1 MALEHESYDVLVV
14 GGGLAGLRAAIAAV
28 EANPRV
34 RVGMVSKVY
43 PMRSHTVSAEGG
55 AAAAL
60 RPEDSYESHAFDT
73 IKGSDYLADQ
83 DVVEA
88 FVREAPVEIIQME
101 HWGCPWSR
109 DPDGKIS
116 ARPFGGMTTWRTCF
130 AADKSGFHMLHT
142 VFQTSLKYPQIT
154 RHDEA
159 YVTKL
164 LVEDS
169 RCVGVV
175 ALDIRTGRFDAI
187 TAKAVILATG
197 GVGRVYAFTTNGN
210 ICTGDGMALAFRAGV
225 GLKDM
230 EMVQFHPTGLPFTG
244 ILITEAVRGE
254 GGFLLNNEGERF
266 LKRYVPNKM
275 ELGPRDIISRA
286 MTTEFEEG
294 RGFEGPHGKYMHL
307 DVRHLGEKVID
318 RKLPFMRELGREYVG
333 IDIVKDPI
341 PVRPVQHYMMG
352 GVDADISGETKILG
366 LYAAG
371 ECANVGLNGGNRL
384 GSNSLSECLVFGAA
398 SGRAAAHYASTAK
411 AVTANPVDAML
422 WDEARRVEGEFL
434 EKKGGDERIG
444 AIREEMQ
451 RDMDAGAGVFRTKE
465 GLEKLTEQL
474 GGLRERF
481 ERVKVDDMSR
491 TFNTEIIAALEL
503 DFMLECSQVIAASAL
518 AREESRGAHA
528 RRDFPERDDSKFLKH
543 TVASRREGQRPQLD
557 YTDVTITNFQP
568 QARSY

>member
-1 MALEHESYDVLVV
+1 MDFESYDVLVV
-14 GGGLAGLRAAIAAV
+14 GGGLAGIRAAIAVV
-28 EANPRV
+28 ETNPRLK
-34 RVGMVSKVY
+34 VGMVSKVY

-55 AAAAL
+55 AAAVL
-60 RPEDSYESHAFDT
+60 RPEDSYDTHAFDT

-88 FVREAPVEIIQME
+88 FVREAPIEVIQME

-130 AADKSGFHMLHT
+130 AADKTGFHMLHT
-142 VFQTSLKYPQIT
+142 VFQTSLKYPQIH

-159 YVTKL
+159 FVTKL
-164 LVEDS
+164 LVEDG

-175 ALDIRTGRFDAI
+175 AIDMRSGRFDAI

-197 GVGRVYAFTTNGN
+197 GLGRVYAFTTNGN
-210 ICTGDGMALAFRAGV
+210 ICTGDGMALAYRAGV

-254 GGFLLNNEGERF
+254 GGYLLNKDGERF

-286 MTTEFEEG
+286 MVTEFEEG
-294 RGFEGPHGKYMHL
+294 RGFEGPHGKFMHL
-307 DVRHLGEKVID
+307 DVRHLGEANID
-318 RKLPFMRELGREYVG
+318 RKLPFMRELGREFVG
-333 IDIVKDPI
+333 IDIVHDPI

-352 GVDADISGETKILG
+352 GVDADISGVTPMPG

-398 SGRAAAHYASTAK
+398 TGRMAAEYVSVAH
-411 AVTANPVDAML
+411 AVGANPIDAML
-422 WDEARRVEGEFL
+422 KDETKRIEMDYL
-434 EKKGGDERIG
+434 EKKSGDESIG

-451 RDMDAGAGVFRTKE
+451 RDMDTGAGVFRTRD
-465 GLEKLTEQL
+465 GLEKLTKQL
-474 GGLRERF
+474 GILRDRF
-481 ERVKVDDMSR
+481 GRIKIEDSSR
-491 TFNTEIIAALEL
+491 TFNTELVAALEL
-503 DFMLECSQVIAASAL
+503 DYMLEVAEVITYSAL

-528 RRDFPERDDSKFLKH
+528 RRDFPERDDEKFLKH
-543 TVASRREGQRPQLD
+543 TIALHANEVAPRLEYR
-557 YTDVTITNFQP
+557 DVRITNFKP
-568 QARSY
+568 QARVY

>member
-1 MALEHESYDVLVV
+1 MDFESYDVLVV
-14 GGGLAGLRAAIAAV
+14 GGGLAGIRAAIAVV
-28 EANPRV
+28 ETNPRLK
-34 RVGMVSKVY
+34 VGLVSKVY

-55 AAAAL
+55 AAAVL
-60 RPEDSYESHAFDT
+60 RPEDSYETHAYDT

-88 FVREAPVEIIQME
+88 FVREAPIEVIQME

-116 ARPFGGMTTWRTCF
+116 VRPFGGMTTWRTCF

-142 VFQTSLKYPQIT
+142 VFQTSLKYPQIH

-159 YVTKL
+159 FVTKL
-164 LVEDS
+164 LVEDG
-169 RCVGVV
+169 RCVGAV
-175 ALDIRTGRFDAI
+175 AIDMRSGRFDAI

-197 GVGRVYAFTTNGN
+197 GMGRVYAFTTNGN
-210 ICTGDGMALAFRAGV
+210 ICTGDGMALAYRAGI

-254 GGFLLNNEGERF
+254 GGYLTNKDGERF

-286 MTTEFEEG
+286 MITEFEAG

-307 DVRHLGEKVID
+307 DVRHLGEAVID
-318 RKLPFMRELGREYVG
+318 RKLPFMRELGREFVG
-333 IDIVKDPI
+333 IDIVHDPI
-341 PVRPVQHYMMG
+341 PVRPVMHYMMG
-352 GVDADISGETKILG
+352 GVDADISGVTPLAG

-398 SGRAAAHYASTAK
+398 TGRAAAEYVSSAK
-411 AVTANPVDAML
+411 AVGANPIEGML
-422 WDEARRVEGEFL
+422 KDETKRIVMDYL
-434 EKKGGDERIG
+434 DKKSGDEKIG
-444 AIREEMQ
+444 VIREEMQ
-451 RDMDAGAGVFRTKE
+451 LSMDAGAGVFRTRE
-465 GLEKLTEQL
+465 GLEKLTKQL
-474 GGLRERF
+474 GNLRHRF
-481 ERVKVDDMSR
+481 GRIKIEDSSR
-491 TFNTEIIAALEL
+491 TFNTELMSVLEL
-503 DFMLECSQVIAASAL
+503 DYMLEVAEVITYSAL

-528 RRDFPERDDSKFLKH
+528 RRDFPERDDEKFLKH
-543 TVASRREGQRPQLD
+543 TIAFR
-557 YTDVTITNFQP
+557 TDEISPRLEYRDVRITNFKP
-568 QARSY
+568 QARAY

>member
-1 MALEHESYDVLVV
+1 MDFESYDVLVV
-14 GGGLAGLRAAIAAV
+14 GGGLAGIRAAIAAV
-28 EANPRV
+28 DANPRLKIA
-34 RVGMVSKVY
+34 MVSKVY

-60 RPEDSYESHAFDT
+60 RPEDSYENHAFDT

-88 FVREAPVEIIQME
+88 FVREAPVELIQME

-130 AADKSGFHMLHT
+130 AADKTGFHMLHT
-142 VFQTSLKYPQIT
+142 VFQTSLKYSQIH

-159 YVTKL
+159 FATKL

-175 ALDIRTGRFDAI
+175 AIDMRSGRFQAI

-197 GVGRVYAFTTNGN
+197 GLGRVYAFTTNGN
-210 ICTGDGMALAFRAGV
+210 ICTGDGMALAYRAGV

-254 GGFLLNNEGERF
+254 GGYLLNKDGERF
-266 LKRYVPNKM
+266 LERYIPNKM

-286 MTTEFEEG
+286 MVTEFEAG

-307 DVRHLGEKVID
+307 DVRHLGEEKID
-318 RKLPFMRELGREYVG
+318 AKLPFMRELGREFVG

-341 PVRPVQHYMMG
+341 PVRPVMHYMMG
-352 GVDADISGETKILG
+352 GVDADISGATPIAG

-398 SGRAAAHYASTAK
+398 AGRAAAEHASS
-411 AVTANPVDAML
+411 VGPVGANPVTAL
-422 WDEARRVEGEFL
+422 LADETRRIESSFL
-434 EKKGGDERIG
+434 DKKGGEERIG
-444 AIREEMQ
+444 TIREEMQ
-451 RDMDAGAGVFRTKE
+451 HDMDLGAGVFRTRE
-465 GLEKLTEQL
+465 GLEKLTRQL
-474 GGLRERF
+474 GALRDRF
-481 ERVKVDDMSR
+481 EKIKIEDSSR
-491 TFNTEIIAALEL
+491 TFNTELTAALEL
-503 DFMLECSQVIAASAL
+503 DFMLEVSETIAYSAL
-518 AREESRGAHA
+518 AREESRGAHS
-528 RRDFPERDDSKFLKH
+528 RRDFPERDDATWLKH
-543 TVASRREGQRPQLD
+543 TVALRTDGAEPRLE
-557 YTDVTITNFQP
+557 YTDVRITNFKP
-568 QARSY
+568 QARTY

>member
-1 MALEHESYDVLVV
+1 MDFESYDVLVV
-14 GGGLAGLRAAIAAV
+14 GGGLAGIRAAIAAV
-28 EANPRV
+28 DANPRLKIA
-34 RVGMVSKVY
+34 MVSKVY

-55 AAAAL
+55 AAAVL
-60 RPEDSYESHAFDT
+60 RPEDSYETHAFDT

-88 FVREAPVEIIQME
+88 FVREAPIEVIQME

-109 DPDGKIS
+109 EPDGKIS

-130 AADKSGFHMLHT
+130 AADKTGFHMLHT
-142 VFQTSLKYPQIT
+142 VFQTSLKYSQIH

-159 YVTKL
+159 FATKL

-175 ALDIRTGRFDAI
+175 AIDMRSGRFQAI

-197 GVGRVYAFTTNGN
+197 GLGRVYAFTTNGN
-210 ICTGDGMALAFRAGV
+210 ICTGDGMALAYRAGV

-254 GGFLLNNEGERF
+254 GGYLLNKDGERF

-286 MTTEFEEG
+286 MVTEFEEG
-294 RGFEGPHGKYMHL
+294 RGFEGPHGKFMHL
-307 DVRHLGEKVID
+307 DVRHLGEETID
-318 RKLPFMRELGREYVG
+318 AKLPFMRELGREFVG

-341 PVRPVQHYMMG
+341 PVRPVMHYMMG
-352 GVDADISGETKILG
+352 GVDADISGATPIAG

-371 ECANVGLNGGNRL
+371 ECANLGLNGGNRL

-398 SGRAAAHYASTAK
+398 AGRAAAEHASSAGP
-411 AVTANPVDAML
+411 VGANPVSAL
-422 WDEARRVEGEFL
+422 LADETRRIEASFL
-434 EKKGGDERIG
+434 DKKGGEERIG
-444 AIREEMQ
+444 TIREEM
-451 RDMDAGAGVFRTKE
+451 RHDMDAGAGVFRTRD
-465 GLEKLTEQL
+465 GLEKLTRQL
-474 GGLRERF
+474 GALRDRF
-481 ERVKVDDMSR
+481 EKIKIEDSSR
-491 TFNTEIIAALEL
+491 TFNTELTAALEL
-503 DFMLECSQVIAASAL
+503 DFMLEVSETIAYSAL
-518 AREESRGAHA
+518 AREESRGAHS
-528 RRDFPERDDSKFLKH
+528 RRDFPERDDAKWLKH
-543 TVASRREGQRPQLD
+543 TLAFRTDSAEPRLE
-557 YTDVTITNFQP
+557 YTDVRITNFKP
-568 QARSY
+568 EARTY

>member
-1 MALEHESYDVLVV
+1 MDFESYDVLVV
-14 GGGLAGLRAAIAAV
+14 GGGLAGIRAAIAVV
-28 EANPRV
+28 ETNPRLKV
-34 RVGMVSKVY
+34 ALVSKVY

-55 AAAAL
+55 AAAVL
-60 RPEDSYESHAFDT
+60 RPEDSYETHAYDT

-88 FVREAPVEIIQME
+88 FVREAPIEVIQME

-116 ARPFGGMTTWRTCF
+116 VRPFGGMTTWRTCF

-142 VFQTSLKYPQIT
+142 VFQTSLKYPQIH

-159 YVTKL
+159 FVTKL
-164 LVEDS
+164 LVEDG
-169 RCVGVV
+169 RCVGAV
-175 ALDIRTGRFDAI
+175 AIDMRSGRFDAI

-197 GVGRVYAFTTNGN
+197 GMGRVYAFTTNGN
-210 ICTGDGMALAFRAGV
+210 ICTGDGMALAYRAGI

-254 GGFLLNNEGERF
+254 GGYLTNKDGERF

-286 MTTEFEEG
+286 MITEFEAG

-307 DVRHLGEKVID
+307 DVRHLGEAVID
-318 RKLPFMRELGREYVG
+318 RKLPFMRELGREFVG
-333 IDIVKDPI
+333 IDIVHDPI
-341 PVRPVQHYMMG
+341 PVRPVMHYMMG
-352 GVDADISGETKILG
+352 GVDADISGVTPLAG

-398 SGRAAAHYASTAK
+398 TGRAAAEYVSSAK
-411 AVTANPVDAML
+411 AVGANPIEGML
-422 WDEARRVEGEFL
+422 KDETKRIVMDYL
-434 EKKGGDERIG
+434 DKKSGDEKIG
-444 AIREEMQ
+444 VIREEMQ
-451 RDMDAGAGVFRTKE
+451 LSMDAGAGVFRTRE
-465 GLEKLTEQL
+465 GLEKLTKQL
-474 GGLRERF
+474 GNLRDRF
-481 ERVKVDDMSR
+481 ARIKIEDSSR
-491 TFNTEIIAALEL
+491 TFNTELMSVLEL
-503 DFMLECSQVIAASAL
+503 DYMLEVAEVITYSAL

-528 RRDFPERDDSKFLKH
+528 RRDFPERDDEKFLKH
-543 TVASRREGQRPQLD
+543 TIAFR
-557 YTDVTITNFQP
+557 TDEISPRLEYRDVRITNFKP
-568 QARSY
+568 QARAY

>member
-1 MALEHESYDVLVV
+1 MDFESYDVLVV
-14 GGGLAGLRAAIAAV
+14 GGGLAGIRAAIAVV
-28 EANPRV
+28 EANPRLKV
-34 RVGMVSKVY
+34 AMVSKVY

-55 AAAAL
+55 AAAVL
-60 RPEDSYESHAFDT
+60 RSEDSYDTHAFDT

-88 FVREAPVEIIQME
+88 FVREAPIEVIQME

-109 DPDGKIS
+109 EPDGKIS

-130 AADKSGFHMLHT
+130 AADKTGFHMLHT
-142 VFQTSLKYPQIT
+142 VFQTSLKYPQIH

-159 YVTKL
+159 FVTKL
-164 LVEDS
+164 LVEDG

-175 ALDIRTGRFDAI
+175 AIDMRSGRFDAI

-197 GVGRVYAFTTNGN
+197 GLGRVYAFTTNGN
-210 ICTGDGMALAFRAGV
+210 ICTGDGMALAYRAGV

-254 GGFLLNNEGERF
+254 GGYLTNRDGERF
-266 LKRYVPNKM
+266 LKRYVPTKM

-307 DVRHLGEKVID
+307 DVRHLGEDLID
-318 RKLPFMRELGREYVG
+318 RKLPFMRELGREFVG
-333 IDIVKDPI
+333 IDIVHDPI
-341 PVRPVQHYMMG
+341 PVRPVMHYMMG
-352 GVDADISGETKILG
+352 GVDADIFGATPLAG

-384 GSNSLSECLVFGAA
+384 GSNSLSECLVYGAA
-398 SGRAAAHYASTAK
+398 AGRAAAEHASSAK
-411 AVTANPVDAML
+411 AVGTNPVASL
-422 WDEARRVEGEFL
+422 LHDETRRIEMDYL
-434 EKKGGDERIG
+434 HKKSGDERIG
-444 AIREEMQ
+444 VIREEMQ
-451 RDMDAGAGVFRTKE
+451 LDMDAGAGVFRTRE
-465 GLEKLTEQL
+465 GLEKLTKQL
-474 GGLRERF
+474 GVLRDRF
-481 ERVKVDDMSR
+481 ERIKIEDSSR
-491 TFNTEIIAALEL
+491 TFNTELTAALEL
-503 DFMLECSQVIAASAL
+503 DGMLEVAETITYSAL

-528 RRDFPERDDSKFLKH
+528 RRDFPERDDAKYLKH
-543 TVASRREGQRPQLD
+543 TIAFR
-557 YTDVTITNFQP
+557 TDEISPRLEYRDVRITNFKP
-568 QARSY
+568 QARVY

>member
-1 MALEHESYDVLVV
+1 MDFESYDVLVV
-14 GGGLAGLRAAIAAV
+14 GGGLAGIRAAIAAV
-28 EANPRV
+28 DANPRLKI
-34 RVGMVSKVY
+34 GMVSKVY

-55 AAAAL
+55 AAAVL
-60 RPEDSYESHAFDT
+60 RPEDSFETHAFDT

-88 FVREAPVEIIQME
+88 FVREAPIEVIQME

-109 DPDGKIS
+109 EPDGKIS

-130 AADKSGFHMLHT
+130 AADKTGFHMLHT
-142 VFQTSLKYPQIT
+142 VFQTSLKYEQIH

-159 YVTKL
+159 FATKL
-164 LVEDS
+164 LIEDS

-175 ALDIRTGRFDAI
+175 AIDMRSGRFEAI

-197 GVGRVYAFTTNGN
+197 GLGRIYAFTTNGN
-210 ICTGDGMALAFRAGV
+210 ICTGDGMALAYRAGV

-254 GGFLLNNEGERF
+254 GGYLLNKDGERF

-307 DVRHLGEKVID
+307 DVRHLGEAVID
-318 RKLPFMRELGREYVG
+318 RKLPFMRELGREFVG

-341 PVRPVQHYMMG
+341 PVRPVMHYMMG
-352 GVDADISGETKILG
+352 GVDADISGATPIAG

-398 SGRAAAHYASTAK
+398 AGRAAAEHASVAM
-411 AVTANPVDAML
+411 AVSANPVDAL
-422 WDEARRVEGEFL
+422 LADETRRIEASFL
-434 EKKGGDERIG
+434 DKKGGEERIG
-444 AIREEMQ
+444 TIREEMQ
-451 RDMDAGAGVFRTKE
+451 HDMDSGAGVFRTRE
-465 GLEKLTEQL
+465 GLEKLTRQL
-474 GGLRERF
+474 SSLRDRF
-481 ERVKVDDMSR
+481 EKIKIEDSSR
-491 TFNTEIIAALEL
+491 TFNTELTAALEL
-503 DFMLECSQVIAASAL
+503 DFMLEVAESIAYSAL
-518 AREESRGAHA
+518 AREESRGAHS
-528 RRDFPERDDSKFLKH
+528 RRDFPERDDAKWLKH
-543 TVASRREGQRPQLD
+543 TLAFH
-557 YTDVTITNFQP
+557 TDDPAPRLEYSDVRITNFKP
-568 QARSY
+568 QARTY

>member
-1 MALEHESYDVLVV
+1 MDFESYDVLVV
-14 GGGLAGLRAAIAAV
+14 GGGLAGIRAAIAVV
-28 EANPRV
+28 ETNPRLK
-34 RVGMVSKVY
+34 VGLVSKVY

-55 AAAAL
+55 AAAVL
-60 RPEDSYESHAFDT
+60 RPEDSYETHAYDT

-88 FVREAPVEIIQME
+88 FVREAPIEVIQME

-116 ARPFGGMTTWRTCF
+116 VRPFGGMTTWRTCF

-142 VFQTSLKYPQIT
+142 VFQTSLKYPQIH

-159 YVTKL
+159 FVTKL
-164 LVEDS
+164 LVEDG
-169 RCVGVV
+169 RCVGAV
-175 ALDIRTGRFDAI
+175 AIDMRSGRFDAI

-197 GVGRVYAFTTNGN
+197 GMGRVYAFTTNGN
-210 ICTGDGMALAFRAGV
+210 ICTGDGMALAYRAGI

-254 GGFLLNNEGERF
+254 GGYLTNKDGERF

-286 MTTEFEEG
+286 MITEFEAG

-307 DVRHLGEKVID
+307 DVRHLGEAVID
-318 RKLPFMRELGREYVG
+318 RKLPFMRELGREFVG
-333 IDIVKDPI
+333 IDIVHDPI
-341 PVRPVQHYMMG
+341 PVRPVMHYMMG
-352 GVDADISGETKILG
+352 GVDADISGVTPLAG

-398 SGRAAAHYASTAK
+398 TGRAAAEYVSSAK
-411 AVTANPVDAML
+411 PVGANPIEGML
-422 WDEARRVEGEFL
+422 KDETKRIEMDYL
-434 EKKGGDERIG
+434 DKKSGDEKIG
-444 AIREEMQ
+444 VIREDMQ
-451 RDMDAGAGVFRTKE
+451 LSMDAGAGVFRTRE
-465 GLEKLTEQL
+465 GLEKLTKQL
-474 GGLRERF
+474 GNLRDRF
-481 ERVKVDDMSR
+481 GRIKIEDSSR
-491 TFNTEIIAALEL
+491 TFNTELMSVLEL
-503 DFMLECSQVIAASAL
+503 DYMLEVAEVITYSAL

-528 RRDFPERDDSKFLKH
+528 RRDFPERDDEKFLKH
-543 TVASRREGQRPQLD
+543 TIAFR
-557 YTDVTITNFQP
+557 TDEISPRLEYRDVRITNFKP
-568 QARSY
+568 QARAY

>member
-1 MALEHESYDVLVV
+1 MDFESYDVLVV
-14 GGGLAGLRAAIAAV
+14 GGGLAGIRAAIAVV
-28 EANPRV
+28 ETNPKLT
-34 RVGMVSKVY
+34 VGMVSKVY

-55 AAAAL
+55 AAAVL
-60 RPEDSYESHAFDT
+60 RPEDSFETHAFDT

-88 FVREAPVEIIQME
+88 FVREAPIELIQME

-130 AADKSGFHMLHT
+130 AADKTGFHMLHT
-142 VFQTSLKYPQIT
+142 VFQTSLKYPQIH

-159 YVTKL
+159 FVTKL
-164 LVEDS
+164 LVEDG
-169 RCVGVV
+169 RCAGVV
-175 ALDIRTGRFDAI
+175 AIDMRSGRFDAI
-187 TAKAVILATG
+187 TAKCVILATG
-197 GVGRVYAFTTNGN
+197 GLGRVYAFTTNGN
-210 ICTGDGMALAFRAGV
+210 ICTGDGMALAYRAGV

-254 GGFLLNNEGERF
+254 GGYLTNKDGERF

-294 RGFEGPHGKYMHL
+294 RGFEGPHGKFMHL
-307 DVRHLGEKVID
+307 DVRHLGEAVID
-318 RKLPFMRELGREYVG
+318 RKLPFMRELGREFVG
-333 IDIVKDPI
+333 IDIVHDPI

-352 GVDADISGETKILG
+352 GVDADISGLTPLAG

-398 SGRAAAHYASTAK
+398 SGRSAAEYASSAK
-411 AVTANPVDAML
+411 AVGSNPVTSML
-422 WDEARRVEGEFL
+422 ADETKRIEMDFLHKKSGE
-434 EKKGGDERIG
+434 ERIG

-451 RDMDAGAGVFRTKE
+451 LAMDTGAGVFRTRD
-465 GLEKLTEQL
+465 GLEKLTKQL
-474 GGLRERF
+474 GTLRERF
-481 ERVKVDDMSR
+481 ERIKIEDSSR
-491 TFNTEIIAALEL
+491 TFNTELMAALEL
-503 DFMLECSQVIAASAL
+503 DYMLEVSDVIAYSAL
-518 AREESRGAHA
+518 AREESRGAHS
-528 RRDFPERDDSKFLKH
+528 RRDFPERDDAKYLKH
-543 TVASRREGQRPQLD
+543 TIAFRTDELAPRLD
-557 YTDVTITNFQP
+557 YTDVRITNFKP

>member
-1 MALEHESYDVLVV
+1 MDFESYDVLVV
-14 GGGLAGLRAAIAAV
+14 GGGLAGIRAAIAVV
-28 EANPRV
+28 ETNPSLK
-34 RVGMVSKVY
+34 VGMVSKVY

-55 AAAAL
+55 AAAVL
-60 RPEDSYESHAFDT
+60 RPEDSYETHAYDT

-88 FVREAPVEIIQME
+88 FVREAPIEVIQME

-116 ARPFGGMTTWRTCF
+116 VRPFGGMTTWRTCF
-130 AADKSGFHMLHT
+130 AADKTGFHMLHT
-142 VFQTSLKYPQIT
+142 VFQTSLKYPQIH

-159 YVTKL
+159 FVTKL
-164 LVEDS
+164 LVEDG

-175 ALDIRTGRFDAI
+175 AIDMRSGRFDAI

-197 GVGRVYAFTTNGN
+197 GMGRVYAFTTNGN
-210 ICTGDGMALAFRAGV
+210 ICTGDGMALAYRAGV
-225 GLKDM
+225 GLRDM

-254 GGFLLNNEGERF
+254 GGYLTNKDGERF

-286 MTTEFEEG
+286 MITEFEAG

-307 DVRHLGEKVID
+307 DVRHLGEAVID
-318 RKLPFMRELGREYVG
+318 RKLPFMRELGREFVG
-333 IDIVKDPI
+333 IDIVHDPI
-341 PVRPVQHYMMG
+341 PVRPVMHYMMG
-352 GVDADISGETKILG
+352 GVDANISGATPVSG

-398 SGRAAAHYASTAK
+398 TGRAAAEYVSSAK
-411 AVTANPVDAML
+411 AVSANPIEGML
-422 WDEARRVEGEFL
+422 KNETKRIEMDYL
-434 EKKGGDERIG
+434 EKKSGEERIG
-444 AIREEMQ
+444 AIREDMQ
-451 RDMDAGAGVFRTKE
+451 LSMDAGAGVFRTRE
-465 GLEKLTEQL
+465 GLEKLTNQL
-474 GGLRERF
+474 GKLRDRF
-481 ERVKVDDMSR
+481 GRIKIEDSSR
-491 TFNTEIIAALEL
+491 TFNTELMSVLEL
-503 DFMLECSQVIAASAL
+503 DYMLEVAEVITYSAL

-528 RRDFPERDDSKFLKH
+528 RRDFPERDDEKFLKH
-543 TVASRREGQRPQLD
+543 TVAFR
-557 YTDVTITNFQP
+557 TDEISPRLEYRDVRITNFKP
-568 QARSY
+568 QARAY

>member
-1 MALEHESYDVLVV
+1 MESYDVLVV
-14 GGGLAGLRAAIAAV
+14 GGGLAGIRAAIAAV
-28 EANPRV
+28 EANPRI

-55 AAAAL
+55 AAAVM
-60 RPEDSYESHAFDT
+60 RPEDSYETHAFDT

-88 FVREAPVEIIQME
+88 FVREAPIEIIQME

-109 DPDGKIS
+109 DEDGKIS
-116 ARPFGGMTTWRTCF
+116 VRPFGGMTTWRTCF
-130 AADKSGFHMLHT
+130 AADKSGFHMLHA
-142 VFQTSLKYPQIT
+142 VFQTSLKYPQII

-159 YVTKL
+159 FVTKL

-175 ALDIRTGRFDAI
+175 ALDMKTGRFDAI
-187 TAKAVILATG
+187 TARSVILATG
-197 GVGRVYAFTTNGN
+197 GLGRVYAFTTNGN
-210 ICTGDGMALAFRAGV
+210 ICTGDGMALAYRAGV

-254 GGFLLNNEGERF
+254 GGYLLNNEGERF

-286 MTTEFEEG
+286 MMTEFEEG
-294 RGFEGPHGKYMHL
+294 HGFEGPHGKYLHL
-307 DVRHLGEKVID
+307 DVRHLGEDVID
-318 RKLPFMRELGREYVG
+318 RKLPFMRELGREFVG

-352 GVDADISGETKILG
+352 GIDADISGATPMAG

-371 ECANVGLNGGNRL
+371 ECANVGLNGANRL
-384 GSNSLSECLVFGAA
+384 GSNSLPECLVFGAA
-398 SGRAAAHYASTAK
+398 AGRAAAEYASSAK
-411 AVTANPVDAML
+411 PVTANPVDAIL
-422 WDEARRVEGEFL
+422 WDEARRVEVAYL

-451 RDMDAGAGVFRTKE
+451 HEMDTGAGVFRTKE
-465 GLEKLTEQL
+465 GLETLVERL
-474 GGLRERF
+474 GGLRQRF
-481 ERVKVDDMSR
+481 SRIKIEDSSR
-491 TFNTEIIAALEL
+491 TFNTELTSAIEL
-503 DFMLECSQVIAASAL
+503 DFMLELSQTIVLTAL
-518 AREESRGAHA
+518 ARDESRGAHA
-528 RRDFPERDDSKFLKH
+528 RRDFPERNDEKYLKH
-543 TVASRREGQRPQLD
+543 SLVFHRDAGKPRLEYR
-557 YTDVTITNFQP
+557 DVRVGNFKP
-568 QARSY
+568 QARTY

>member
-1 MALEHESYDVLVV
+1 MDFESYDVLVV
-14 GGGLAGLRAAIAAV
+14 GGGLAGIRAAIAAV
-28 EANPRV
+28 DANPRLKIA
-34 RVGMVSKVY
+34 MVSKVY

-55 AAAAL
+55 AAAVL
-60 RPEDSYESHAFDT
+60 RPEDSYETHAFDT

-88 FVREAPVEIIQME
+88 FVREAPIEVIQME

-142 VFQTSLKYPQIT
+142 VFQTSLKYGQIH

-159 YVTKL
+159 FATRL

-175 ALDIRTGRFDAI
+175 AIDMRSGRFQAI

-197 GVGRVYAFTTNGN
+197 GLGRIYAFTTNGN
-210 ICTGDGMALAFRAGV
+210 ICTGDGMALAYRAGV

-254 GGFLLNNEGERF
+254 GGYLLNKDGERF
-266 LKRYVPNKM
+266 LKRYVPSKM

-286 MTTEFEEG
+286 MVTEFEEG

-307 DVRHLGEKVID
+307 DVRHLGEEVID
-318 RKLPFMRELGREYVG
+318 RKLPFMRELGREFVG

-341 PVRPVQHYMMG
+341 PVRPVMHYMMG
-352 GVDADISGETKILG
+352 GVDADISGATSVAG

-398 SGRAAAHYASTAK
+398 AGRAAAEHASSAGP
-411 AVTANPVDAML
+411 VGANPVTAL
-422 WDEARRVEGEFL
+422 LADETKRIEASFL
-434 EKKGGDERIG
+434 DKKGGDERIG
-444 AIREEMQ
+444 TIREEMQ
-451 RDMDAGAGVFRTKE
+451 HDMDAGAGVFRTRD
-465 GLEKLTEQL
+465 GLEKLTRQL
-474 GGLRERF
+474 GALRDRF
-481 ERVKVDDMSR
+481 EKIKIEDSSR
-491 TFNTEIIAALEL
+491 TFNTELTAALEL
-503 DFMLECSQVIAASAL
+503 DFMLEVAETIAHSAL
-518 AREESRGAHA
+518 AREESRGAHS
-528 RRDFPERDDSKFLKH
+528 RRDFPGRDDAKWLKH
-543 TVASRREGQRPQLD
+543 TLAFRTDEPAPRLEYREVR
-557 YTDVTITNFQP
+557 ITNFKP
-568 QARSY
+568 QARTY

>member
-1 MALEHESYDVLVV
+1 MESYDVLVV
-14 GGGLAGLRAAIAAV
+14 GGGLAGIRAAIAAV
-28 EANPRV
+28 EANPRI

-55 AAAAL
+55 AAAVM
-60 RPEDSYESHAFDT
+60 RPEDSYETHAFDT

-88 FVREAPVEIIQME
+88 FVREAPIEIIQME

-109 DPDGKIS
+109 DEDGKIS
-116 ARPFGGMTTWRTCF
+116 VRPFGGMTTWRTCF
-130 AADKSGFHMLHT
+130 AADKSGFHMLHA
-142 VFQTSLKYPQIT
+142 VFQTSLKYPQII

-159 YVTKL
+159 FVTKL

-175 ALDIRTGRFDAI
+175 ALDMKTGRFDAI
-187 TAKAVILATG
+187 TARSVILATG
-197 GVGRVYAFTTNGN
+197 GLGRVYAFTTNGN
-210 ICTGDGMALAFRAGV
+210 ICTGDGMALAYRAGV

-254 GGFLLNNEGERF
+254 GGYLLNNEGERF

-286 MTTEFEEG
+286 MMTEFEEG
-294 RGFEGPHGKYMHL
+294 HGFEGPHGKYLHL
-307 DVRHLGEKVID
+307 DVRHLGEDVID
-318 RKLPFMRELGREYVG
+318 RKLPFMRELGREFVG

-352 GVDADISGETKILG
+352 GIDADISGATPMAG

-371 ECANVGLNGGNRL
+371 ECANVGLNGANRL
-384 GSNSLSECLVFGAA
+384 GSNSLPECLVFGAA
-398 SGRAAAHYASTAK
+398 AGRAAAEYASSAK
-411 AVTANPVDAML
+411 PVTANPVDAIL
-422 WDEARRVEGEFL
+422 WDEARRVEVAYL

-451 RDMDAGAGVFRTKE
+451 HEMDTGAGVFRTKE
-465 GLEKLTEQL
+465 GLETLVERL
-474 GGLRERF
+474 GGLRQRF
-481 ERVKVDDMSR
+481 SRIKIEDSSR
-491 TFNTEIIAALEL
+491 TFNTELTSAIEL
-503 DFMLECSQVIAASAL
+503 DFMLELSQTIALTAL
-518 AREESRGAHA
+518 ARDESRGAHA
-528 RRDFPERDDSKFLKH
+528 RRDFPERNDEKYLKH
-543 TVASRREGQRPQLD
+543 SLVFHRDAGKPRLEYR
-557 YTDVTITNFQP
+557 DVRLGNFKP
-568 QARSY
+568 QARTY

>member
-1 MALEHESYDVLVV
+1 MDFDSYDVLVV
-14 GGGLAGLRAAIAAV
+14 GGGLAGIRAAIAVV
-28 EANPRV
+28 ETNPRLK
-34 RVGMVSKVY
+34 VGMVSKVY

-55 AAAAL
+55 AAAVL
-60 RPEDSYESHAFDT
+60 RPEDSYETHAYDT

-83 DVVEA
+83 DVVET
-88 FVREAPVEIIQME
+88 FVREAPIELIQME

-130 AADKSGFHMLHT
+130 AADKTGFHMLHT
-142 VFQTSLKYPQIT
+142 VFQTSLKYPQIH

-159 YVTKL
+159 FVTKL
-164 LVEDS
+164 LVEDG

-175 ALDIRTGRFDAI
+175 AIDMRSGRFDAI

-197 GVGRVYAFTTNGN
+197 GLGRVYAFTTNGN
-210 ICTGDGMALAFRAGV
+210 ICTGDGMALAYRAGV

-254 GGFLLNNEGERF
+254 GGYLLNKDGERF

-286 MTTEFEEG
+286 MITEFEEG

-307 DVRHLGEKVID
+307 DVRHLGEATID
-318 RKLPFMRELGREYVG
+318 RKLPFMRELGREFVG
-333 IDIVKDPI
+333 IDIVHDPI

-352 GVDADISGETKILG
+352 GVDADISGVTPLPG

-398 SGRAAAHYASTAK
+398 TGRMAAEYVSSAK
-411 AVTANPVDAML
+411 AVGANPVEGML
-422 WDEARRVEGEFL
+422 KDETRRIEMDYL
-434 EKKGGDERIG
+434 DKKSGDEKIG
-444 AIREEMQ
+444 VIREEMQ
-451 RDMDAGAGVFRTKE
+451 LNMDAGAGVFRTRE
-465 GLEKLTEQL
+465 GLEKLTRQL
-474 GGLRERF
+474 GDLRARF
-481 ERVKVDDMSR
+481 GRIKIEDSSR
-491 TFNTEIIAALEL
+491 TFNTELMAALEL
-503 DFMLECSQVIAASAL
+503 DYMLEVAETITYSAL
-518 AREESRGAHA
+518 AREESRGAHS
-528 RRDFPERDDSKFLKH
+528 RRDFPERNDDRFLKH
-543 TVASRREGQRPQLD
+543 TIAMR
-557 YTDVTITNFQP
+557 TDELSPRLEYRDVRITNFKP
-568 QARSY
+568 QARTY

>member
-1 MALEHESYDVLVV
+1 MEFESYDVLIV
-14 GGGLAGLRAAIAAV
+14 GGGLAGIRAAIAAA
-28 EANPRV
+28 EANPRA

-55 AAAAL
+55 AAAVL
-60 RPEDSYESHAFDT
+60 RPEDSYENHAFDT

-130 AADKSGFHMLHT
+130 AADKTGFYMLHT

-159 YVTKL
+159 FVTKL

-175 ALDIRTGRFDAI
+175 ALDIRTGRIDAI
-187 TAKAVILATG
+187 TAKSVILATG
-197 GVGRVYAFTTNGN
+197 GLGRVYAFTTNGN
-210 ICTGDGMALAFRAGV
+210 ICTGDGMALAYRAGV

-254 GGFLLNNEGERF
+254 GGYLLNNEGERF
-266 LKRYVPNKM
+266 LKRYLPNKM

-286 MTTEFEEG
+286 MLTEFEAG

-318 RKLPFMRELGREYVG
+318 RKLPFMRELGREFMG

-352 GVDADISGETKILG
+352 GVAADISGETEILG

-398 SGRAAAHYASTAK
+398 SGRAAAHYAASAK
-411 AVTANPVDAML
+411 PVTANPVDAML
-422 WDEARRVEGEFL
+422 WDEARRVESDYL

-444 AIREEMQ
+444 PIREEMQ
-451 RDMDAGAGVFRTKE
+451 REMDAGAGVFRTKE
-465 GLEKLTEQL
+465 GLEKLIQQL
-474 GGLRERF
+474 GGLRDRF
-481 ERVKVDDMSR
+481 DRVKIDDTSK
-491 TFNTEIIAALEL
+491 TFNTEVVAALEL
-503 DFMLECSQVIAASAL
+503 DYMLEVSQAIAVSAL

-528 RRDFPERDDSKFLKH
+528 RRDFPERDDEKFLKH
-543 TVASRREGQRPQLD
+543 TIAYRKEGARPRLE
-557 YTDVTITNFQP
+557 YRDVKITNFQP
-568 QARSY
+568 KARTY

>member
-1 MALEHESYDVLVV
+1 MDFESYDVLVV
-14 GGGLAGLRAAIAAV
+14 GGGLAGIRAAIAVV
-28 EANPRV
+28 ETNPRLKV
-34 RVGMVSKVY
+34 AMVSKVY

-55 AAAAL
+55 AAAVL
-60 RPEDSYESHAFDT
+60 RPDDSYETHAFDT

-88 FVREAPVEIIQME
+88 FVREAPIEVIQME

-116 ARPFGGMTTWRTCF
+116 ARPFGGMTTWRTVF

-142 VFQTSLKYPQIT
+142 VFQTSLKYPQIH

-159 YVTKL
+159 FVTKL
-164 LVEDS
+164 LVEDG

-175 ALDIRTGRFDAI
+175 AIDMRSGRFDAI

-197 GVGRVYAFTTNGN
+197 GLGRMYAFTTNGN
-210 ICTGDGMALAFRAGV
+210 ICTGDGMALAYRAGV

-254 GGFLLNNEGERF
+254 GGYLLNKDGDRF

-286 MTTEFEEG
+286 MITEFEEG

-307 DVRHLGEKVID
+307 DVRHLGEATID
-318 RKLPFMRELGREYVG
+318 RKLPFMRELGREFVG
-333 IDIVKDPI
+333 IDIVHDPI

-352 GVDADISGETKILG
+352 GVDADIWGVTPLAG

-371 ECANVGLNGGNRL
+371 ECANVGLNGANRL

-398 SGRAAAHYASTAK
+398 TGRAAAEYVSSAK
-411 AVTANPVDAML
+411 PVGANPIKGML
-422 WDEARRVEGEFL
+422 KDETKRIEMDYL
-434 EKKGGDERIG
+434 DKKSGDERIG

-451 RDMDAGAGVFRTKE
+451 LNMDMGAGVFRTRE
-465 GLEKLTEQL
+465 GLEKLTKQL
-474 GGLRERF
+474 GDLRARF
-481 ERVKVDDMSR
+481 GRIKIEDSSR
-491 TFNTEIIAALEL
+491 TFNTELMAALEL
-503 DFMLECSQVIAASAL
+503 DYMLEVSEVITYSAL
-518 AREESRGAHA
+518 AREESRGAHS
-528 RRDFPERDDSKFLKH
+528 RRDFPERDDEKFLKH
-543 TVASRREGQRPQLD
+543 TIAMR
-557 YTDVTITNFQP
+557 TDEISPRLEYRDVRITNFKP
-568 QARSY
+568 QARAY

>member
-1 MALEHESYDVLVV
+1 MDFESYDVLVV
-14 GGGLAGLRAAIAAV
+14 GGGLAGIRAAIAVV
-28 EANPRV
+28 ETNPSLK
-34 RVGMVSKVY
+34 VGMVSKVY

-55 AAAAL
+55 AAAVL
-60 RPEDSYESHAFDT
+60 RPEDSYETHAYDT

-83 DVVEA
+83 DVVET
-88 FVREAPVEIIQME
+88 FVREAPIEVIQME

-116 ARPFGGMTTWRTCF
+116 VRPFGGMTTWRTCF

-142 VFQTSLKYPQIT
+142 VFQTSLKYPQIH

-159 YVTKL
+159 FVTKL
-164 LVEDS
+164 LVEDG
-169 RCVGVV
+169 RCLGVV
-175 ALDIRTGRFDAI
+175 AIDMRSGRFDAI

-197 GVGRVYAFTTNGN
+197 GMGRVYAFTTNGN
-210 ICTGDGMALAFRAGV
+210 ICTGDGMALAYRAGV

-254 GGFLLNNEGERF
+254 GGYLTNKDGERF

-286 MTTEFEEG
+286 MITEFEAG

-307 DVRHLGEKVID
+307 DVRHLGEAVID
-318 RKLPFMRELGREYVG
+318 RKLPFMRELGREFVG
-333 IDIVKDPI
+333 IDIVHDPI
-341 PVRPVQHYMMG
+341 PVRPVMHYMMG
-352 GVDADISGETKILG
+352 GVDANISGATPVSG

-398 SGRAAAHYASTAK
+398 TGRAAAEYVRSAK
-411 AVTANPVDAML
+411 AVSANAIEDNL
-422 WDEARRVEGEFL
+422 KDETKRIEMDYL
-434 EKKGGDERIG
+434 DKKSGDEKIG

-451 RDMDAGAGVFRTKE
+451 LDMDAGAGVFRTRE
-465 GLEKLTEQL
+465 GLEKLTKQL
-474 GGLRERF
+474 GNLRDRF
-481 ERVKVDDMSR
+481 GRIKIEDSSR
-491 TFNTEIIAALEL
+491 TFNTELMSVLEL
-503 DFMLECSQVIAASAL
+503 DYMLEVAEVITYSAL

-528 RRDFPERDDSKFLKH
+528 RRDFPERDDEKFLKH
-543 TVASRREGQRPQLD
+543 TVAFR
-557 YTDVTITNFQP
+557 TDEISPRLEYRDVRITNFKP
-568 QARSY
+568 QARAY